1 MTTTRGITG
10 SWLQRWEHWWF
21 RPAPPHA
28 MAVFRIVFSALLF
41 VYWASKLPQIPMA
54 FSREGLVFPSLP
66 DYVPFAFQL
75 LFSPP
80 PLSIAYAVY
89 GCLLLVI
96 VCIGLG
102 WRMRSAAIIAL
113 LLSMYEWHVSLYL
126 FNTSFDR
133 VFTFCLAMLACS
145 DADRTYSLAMHLRHG
160 DWRAWEPMRTIL
172 PQRLLML
179 QMSALYIGSGIQ

>member
-102 WRMRSAAIIAL
+102 WRMRSAAIISFLRLAL
-113 LLSMYEWHVSLYL
+113 SSLPRN
-126 FNTSFDR
+126 FETPSPAR
-133 VFTFCLAMLACS
+133 GW
-145 DADRTYSLAMHLRHG
+145 DAPASGRAAPSKIPATAPRHF
-160 DWRAWEPMRTIL
+160 P
-172 PQRLLML
+172 
-179 QMSALYIGSGIQ
+179 